1 MIVKWAWQQH
11 FHPPV
16 SYWKLIAMSAHS
28 IELTIACFLQGT
40 VKKIPRLIIEV
51 KTGLSATIAL
61 ESGSNLA
68 QMLVQGYYCMVEH
81 SLDNI
86 VVGLCDEAQFHLFG
100 LDLVKK
106 TETAPLTPLVK
117 ILWYVWLL

>member
-1 MIVKWAWQQH
+1 
-11 FHPPV
+11 
-16 SYWKLIAMSAHS
+16 MSAHS
-28 IELTIACFLQGT
+28 IELTIA
-40 VKKIPRLIIEV
+40 PRLIIEV
-51 KTGLSATIAL
+51 KTGLSAL